1 MLPNRLQTPLTAEE
15 RLAEQ
20 YHDHPARLMDL
31 AAATGNRTLY
41 WIARD
46 LLRKEGKTALRSR
59 AGTFSLKMAPGIVAE
74 EIQLPFIT

>member
-1 MLPNRLQTPLTAEE
+1 MTLIPNRLQAALTTEE

-20 YHDHPARLMDL
+20 YHDQPARLMDL

-46 LLRKEGKTALRSR
+46 LLQARWRRRQPRRRMGA
-59 AGTFSLKMAPGIVAE
+59 
-74 EIQLPFIT
+74 